1 MFKIFFVVI
10 LGFAV
15 SLARASEEKITIE
28 IGYYSLPPHAML
40 EEGVASGTAV
50 RYLSES
56 VFPRTKY
63 KLIWKFYP
71 FARVLEELKQ
81 NSLDAGILIAKTEER
96 AKLFRFPQKYLY
108 ETKSGLIMRNDDMM
122 TRIETLDQL
131 KGMILGH
138 VTNSVRPIQLSQSGV
153 IFEDLSGSDTFTRN
167 ITKLTRKRINAIYVP
182 TLSHG
187 MYQLN
192 ERPNVEGLH
201 IAKLPIDGY
210 KLYTVFRRDIDQAII
225 DEYERNAD
233 QRYYETYI
241 K

>member
-1 MFKIFFVVI
+1 
-10 LGFAV
+10 
-15 SLARASEEKITIE
+15 
-28 IGYYSLPPHAML
+28 
-40 EEGVASGTAV
+40 
-50 RYLSES
+50 
-56 VFPRTKY
+56 
-63 KLIWKFYP
+63 
-71 FARVLEELKQ
+71 
-81 NSLDAGILIAKTEER
+81 
-96 AKLFRFPQKYLY
+96 
-108 ETKSGLIMRNDDMM
+108 MRNDDMM

-167 ITKLTRKRINAIYVP
+167 ITKLKRKRINAIYVP

-187 MYQLN
+187 MFQLS
-192 ERPNVEGLH
+192 ERPNVEDLH